1 MFKLWSSIVK
11 DAKLLLRDRVGLAL
25 IFGMPILLVI
35 IVTSIQNSTF
45 QLINKTKLNT
55 ILCNKDTG
63 ICSKQFITA
72 IDKIGL
78 FNITSVSAGAS
89 EQTIKETVKDKDA
102 MVAIVIPANFT
113 AALNGKAKAVTN
125 KALESFGL
133 PADSNRSAPA
143 DLSPLI
149 LYYQPMLQDAY
160 RYSIDGALQSAIQIT
175 GSRATLKQL
184 YSSIN
189 GGALPADMEQDLLG
203 SPAPI
208 KEIPI
213 SRNSRDMPNATQ
225 HNVPAWTIF
234 AMFFIV
240 LSLGGNVVREKRNG
254 SFIRLKTLPTP
265 FWVGLLSKQI
275 TFLFVT
281 LVQAVV
287 IFSMGIWL
295 FPHIGL
301 PGLKLPTD
309 ILALICVT
317 VACGWCAVSYAI
329 CVGVLA
335 QTQEQANGFGAI
347 SIVILSA
354 IGGLMVPSFAMPRS
368 FSTITAMS
376 PLHWCLNAY
385 YELFLKDGRLTDV
398 LANVLLLILTAI
410 AFQLLTLWGL
420 KRKNL
425 I

>member
-63 ICSKQFITA
+63 ICSKQFITS

-78 FNITSVSAGAS
+78 FNITTVSSGAD

-113 AALNGKAKAVTN
+113 AALNGKAMVVTN

-133 PADSNRSAPA
+133 PADSNKSKPA

-160 RYSIDGALQSAIQIT
+160 RFSIDGALQSAIQIT

-189 GGALPADMEQDLLG
+189 GGSLPADMEQDLLG

-208 KEIPI
+208 NEIPL
-213 SRNSRDMPNATQ
+213 SRNANMPNATQ

-265 FWVGLLSKQI
+265 FWVSLLSKQI
-275 TFLFVT
+275 TFLTVT
-281 LVQAVV
+281 LIQAVV
-287 IFSMGIWL
+287 IFSLGIFL

-301 PGLKLPTD
+301 PGLKIPTD
-309 ILALICVT
+309 VLALICVT
-317 VACGWCAVSYAI
+317 IACGWCAVSYAI

-335 QTQEQANGFGAI
+335 HTQEQANGFGAI

-354 IGGLMVPSFAMPRS
+354 IGGLMVPSFAMPKS
-368 FSTITAMS
+368 FSTITMLS
-376 PLHWCLNAY
+376 PLHWSLDAY
-385 YELFLKDGRLTDV
+385 YELFLKDGRFADV
-398 LANVLLLILTAI
+398 LTNVLLLILTAI